1 MYTAILRKMIKS
13 INKSTG
19 HCDTGG
25 GGSIGHCY

>member
-13 INKSTG
+13 INRRTG

-25 GGSIGHCY
+25 SSKGHCD